1 MGPTAKNANN
11 ISAIA
16 IDLTSQRYGRLA
28 ALSTE
33 AGQPQAVAKFMI
45 LPEFRVANAVRLG
58 ECPPAKLPP
67 SKKMKDFP

>member
-1 MGPTAKNANN
+1 MGSTAKNANN

-16 IDLTSQRYGRLA
+16 IDLTSQRYGRLM

-33 AGQPQAVAKFMI
+33 ADQPPAVAKFMI
-45 LPEFRVANAVRLG
+45 LPEFRVAKAVRLG